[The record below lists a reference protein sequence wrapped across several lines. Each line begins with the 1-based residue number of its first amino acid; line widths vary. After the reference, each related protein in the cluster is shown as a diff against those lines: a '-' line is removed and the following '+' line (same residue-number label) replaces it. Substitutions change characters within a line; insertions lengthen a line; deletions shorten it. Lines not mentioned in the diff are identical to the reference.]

1 MNYLSPFRSKHPAW
15 GRLIGLSRR
24 YQHIT
29 WLIPFLIFWLVTAG
43 SAQDYAGYAGSF
55 LRIGSSA
62 RSVAM
67 GSAFTAKLD
76 RGFTAYHNPAG
87 VVFLDRKQ
95 FTVLHH
101 FLSLQRQYFATSF
114 STGLPPTAGLGIA
127 WISAGVKDI
136 DGRSYSGFQTE
147 TLSTSEDAIFVT
159 FANQIASGLSVGLNF
174 KLLFHRLPVDGE
186 NLTGKGI
193 GFDIGIMFRR
203 ITNLTIAAK
212 IQDINSKYVWNTT
225 SIFDDEGQVY
235 NDYFPTIF
243 RLGGSYTF
251 RQFLFT
257 ADYGYVA
264 DLQENF
270 YLGSVIRVGAEYTWR
285 EQYFFRAGFGNAR
298 VSVGAGMNYSLWKN
312 KDAYLDYA
320 FVYELPIGISH
331 VFTYAFNL

>member
-1 MNYLSPFRSKHPAW
+1 MKIAPSPQLQRSRNSTITAWSILFLVIVSVTFGPAAD
-15 GRLIGLSRR
+15 
-24 YQHIT
+24 
-29 WLIPFLIFWLVTAG
+29 F
-43 SAQDYAGYAGSF
+43 AGYAGSF

-62 RSVAM
+62 RSIAM
-67 GSAFTAKLD
+67 GSAFTGELD

-101 FLSLQRQYFATSF
+101 FLPLQRQYFATSF

-127 WISAGVKDI
+127 WVSAGVKDI
-136 DGRSYSGFQTE
+136 DGRTSSGFQTE
-147 TLSTSEDAIFVT
+147 TLSTSEDALFVT
-159 FANQIASGLSVGLNF
+159 FANRIAPGLSVGLNI
-174 KLLFHRLPVDGE
+174 KLLFHQLPVDGE
-186 NLTGKGI
+186 DLTGKGT

-203 ITNLTIAAK
+203 IPNLTIAVK

-225 SIFDDEGQVY
+225 SIFESEGQVY
-235 NDYFPTIF
+235 NDYFPTVF
-243 RLGGSYTF
+243 RLGGSYQLK
-251 RQFLFT
+251 RYLFT

-264 DLQENF
+264 DLQEQLN
-270 YLGSVIRVGAEYTWR
+270 LGSVIRFGGEYTWR